1 MRIFVISDL
10 HGSSMALKAALPK
23 AESCSLILF
32 AGDLT
37 DFGGE
42 AEARALLEL
51 FGSLKSKLL
60 AVPGN
65 CDKKGA
71 RELLESEGLSVEG
84 TSAVKT
90 GLALI
95 GSGGG
100 PRWTGITPYEKPD
113 EELARALYKGADAL
127 QSDRVGASSGL
138 PLIVVSHA
146 PPKGSGAD
154 LSRGSS
160 IGSASLAAALERLR
174 PVLWVCGHI
183 HESPCAAYVGRTL
196 VINPGPLKE
205 GRYAIAELDQD
216 VSGAWRAKAVLFRQ

>member
-1 MRIFVISDL
+1 MRIFIISDL
-10 HGSSMALKAALPK
+10 HGSAESLKAVLPK
-23 AESCSLILF
+23 AEGCDLILF

-51 FGSLKSKLL
+51 FGPLKSKLL

-71 RELLESEGLSVEG
+71 REVIESEGLSVERKAIEKG
-84 TSAVKT
+84 GAVV
-90 GLALI
+90 I

-100 PRWTGITPYEKPD
+100 PRWTGLTPYEKPD
-113 EELARALYKGADAL
+113 EELARALYKGADSL
-127 QSDRVGASSGL
+127 GRSRGGVPSDL
-138 PLIVVSHA
+138 PLVVLSHA

-160 IGSASLAAALERLR
+160 IGSASLAAALERLT

-183 HESPCAAYVGRTL
+183 HESPCAAYIGRTL

-205 GRYAIAELDQD
+205 GRYAIAEIERGA
-216 VSGAWRAKAVLFRQ
+216 SGAWSAKAELFSA